1 MTAADPGARF
11 ARVLAVLAVVA
22 TATSCSRPAAPPP
35 AASAPSAAL
44 PTPTPVERGKY
55 LVSILGC
62 HDCHSPKVFT
72 EQGPVPDQS
81 RLLSGHPA
89 DVPVPP
95 LPAGVPDPNGWIA
108 LTIGNFTAWAGPWG
122 MSFASNLTPDP
133 SGLGSWTEENFVQT
147 IRTGKHLGVGRPLL
161 PPMPWPGFAH
171 MTDDDLK
178 AVFAYLRTLPPI
190 ANTVPQPQPPVAAG
204 SEPGT

>member
-1 MTAADPGARF
+1 MTAADQCARF
-11 ARVLAVLAVVA
+11 ASVLVVLTIAA
-22 TATSCSRPAAPPP
+22 TVTSCSRRSAAPPAAAP
-35 AASAPSAAL
+35 AAAA
-44 PTPTPVERGKY
+44 TPTPVERGKY

-72 EQGPVPDQS
+72 EQGPIPDQS
-81 RLLSGHPA
+81 RLLSGHPG
-89 DVPVPP
+89 DLQVPP

-108 LTIGNFTAWAGPWG
+108 LTIGHFTAWAGPWG

-133 SGLGSWTEENFVQT
+133 SGLGSWTEENFIQT

-161 PPMPWPGFAH
+161 PPMPWPDFAH

-190 ANTVPQPQPPVAAG
+190 ANVVPQPQPPAGAG
-204 SEPGT
+204 SAPGT